1 MKNITKRILSSIVL
15 LGIFFCALFLGYTSL
30 MVLFVVASIIM
41 FWEYVSVVAFSGE
54 SKTIFVKS
62 LWVVAGAIYII
73 LPIPVANVFFHGYN
87 IIAEFLF
94 IMFIVWSTDTGAYVI
109 GKIFGGRKLAP
120 KISPGKTI
128 SGAIGGIIT
137 AIVVMSFYPLLFH
150 NSAKDMYIS
159 IILLSI
165 ACQMGDLLASWVKR
179 KHNVKDYSNI
189 IPGHGGLLD
198 RLDGTLAALW
208 LFPILDSTII

>member
-1 MKNITKRILSSIVL
+1 
-15 LGIFFCALFLGYTSL
+15 
-30 MVLFVVASIIM
+30 MVLFVVASLIM
-41 FWEYVSVVAFSGE
+41 LWEYVSVVAFSGE

-73 LPIPVANVFFHGYN
+73 LPIPVASVFFHGYN
-87 IIAEFLF
+87 LYEFLF

-128 SGAIGGIIT
+128 AGAIGGIIT
-137 AIVVMSFYPLLFH
+137 AIVVIISTSIDISVAPV
-150 NSAKDMYIS
+150 SAIVS

>member
-15 LGIFFCALFLGYTSL
+15 LGILFCALFLGSL
-30 MVLFVVASIIM
+30 GYPADLALVIIASLIM
-41 FWEYVSVVAFSGE
+41 LWEYISVVAFSGE

-73 LPIPVANVFFHGYN
+73 LPMASVFLYN
-87 IIAEFLF
+87 YHPSVLII

-128 SGAIGGIIT
+128 AGAIGGIIT
-137 AIVVMSFYPLLFH
+137 AIVVMSISIDV
-150 NSAKDMYIS
+150 NSVSIIIS

-198 RLDGTLAALW
+198 RLDGMLAALW
-208 LFPILDSTII
+208 LFPILDSTIIW

>member
-1 MKNITKRILSSIVL
+1 MGCCWGNLYN
-15 LGIFFCALFLGYTSL
+15 FA
-30 MVLFVVASIIM
+30 
-41 FWEYVSVVAFSGE
+41 
-54 SKTIFVKS
+54 
-62 LWVVAGAIYII
+62 
-73 LPIPVANVFFHGYN
+73 IPVANVFFHGYN

-94 IMFIVWSTDTGAYVI
+94 IMFIVWSTDTVHMLLVKFLVA
-109 GKIFGGRKLAP
+109 KACP
-120 KISPGKTI
+120 KNKRGKTI
-128 SGAIGGIIT
+128 AGAIGGIIT
-137 AIVVMSFYPLLFH
+137 AIVVIISTSIDISITPV
-150 NSAKDMYIS
+150 SAIVS

-198 RLDGTLAALW
+198 RLDGMLAVLW